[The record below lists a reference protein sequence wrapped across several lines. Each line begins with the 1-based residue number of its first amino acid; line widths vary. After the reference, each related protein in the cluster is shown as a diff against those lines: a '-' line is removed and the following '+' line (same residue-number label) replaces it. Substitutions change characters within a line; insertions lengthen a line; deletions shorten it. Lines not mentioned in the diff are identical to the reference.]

1 MSFEPQREVWVS
13 EVSASVR
20 AVSAAICVS
29 LSVWVSVV
37 PFFRRSVVPPFP
49 SFPISVLPSPPTC
62 LNDLP
67 RMSRLAVAQSE
78 VAPILAAGVSKVVAL
93 VADAAASGA
102 TLVAFPETFLPGY
115 PIWLDVCRDVAL
127 WDHPP
132 VKRVY
137 RRMADESVVVPSD
150 TTRALAAAAR
160 DGNITL
166 VIGVIE
172 RVAKG
177 TGQGTLYNSILTFG
191 PDGSLLNH
199 HRKLVPTY
207 TERMVWGPGDGAGL
221 RAVDTPAGK
230 VGALVCWEHW
240 MPLARHAM
248 HESGEDVH
256 VALWPTVHEMHQ
268 VASRQYAFEGR
279 CFVLASG
286 SVMRASALPTEL
298 EPHPEKVPSREHWVM
313 RGGSAI
319 IAPDGSCVAGP
330 VYDEPALLV
339 ADVDLGRVRVERM
352 TLDVTGHYH
361 RPDVFVFSITRD
373 VKRADA

>member
-1 MSFEPQREVWVS
+1 
-13 EVSASVR
+13 
-20 AVSAAICVS
+20 
-29 LSVWVSVV
+29 
-37 PFFRRSVVPPFP
+37 
-49 SFPISVLPSPPTC
+49 
-62 LNDLP
+62 
-67 RMSRLAVAQSE
+67 MSRLAVAQSE
-78 VAPILAAGVSKVVAL
+78 VAPTLASGLSNVVSL

-137 RRMADESVVVPSD
+137 RRMAEESVAVPSD
-150 TTRALAAAAR
+150 ATRTLAAAAR

-177 TGQGTLYNSILTFG
+177 AGQGTLYNSILTFG

-221 RAVDTPAGK
+221 RAVDTPPGK

-279 CFVLASG
+279 CYVLAAG
-286 SVMRASALPTEL
+286 SVMRASALPAEL
-298 EPHPEKVPSREHWVM
+298 EPHPEKVPSRDHWVM

-319 IAPDGSCVAGP
+319 IAPDGSYLAGP

-339 ADVDLGRVRVERM
+339 ADVDVGRVREERM

-361 RPDVFVFSITRD
+361 RPDVFVFSVTRD
-373 VKRADA
+373 VKRADV